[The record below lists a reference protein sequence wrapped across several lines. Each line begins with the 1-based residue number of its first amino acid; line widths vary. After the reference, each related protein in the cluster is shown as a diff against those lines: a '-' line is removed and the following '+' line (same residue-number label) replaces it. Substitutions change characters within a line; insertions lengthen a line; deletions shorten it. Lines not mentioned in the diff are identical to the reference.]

1 MKLIN
6 KQGKVV
12 APTLGESVDLDALF
26 DGSTYELAKGED
38 FACAPSTAAQ
48 LVRDEY
54 RKRYGR
60 LVVRVIESTGA
71 VEVTATP
78 GALWRK

>member
-1 MKLIN
+1 MKLIS
-6 KQGKVV
+6 KQGKAV
-12 APTLGESVDLDALF
+12 APTLGDGVDLDVLF
-26 DGSTYELAKGED
+26 DGSTYELVKGDD

-48 LVRDEY
+48 LVRDEF

-60 LVVRVIESTGA
+60 VVVRVIESTGA